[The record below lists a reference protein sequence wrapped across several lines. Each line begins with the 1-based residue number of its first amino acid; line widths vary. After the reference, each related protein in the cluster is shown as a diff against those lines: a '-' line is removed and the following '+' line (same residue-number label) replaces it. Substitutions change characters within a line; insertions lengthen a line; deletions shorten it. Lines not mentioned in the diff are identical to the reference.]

1 MKKVYAS
8 DNSCL
13 PELLK
18 IAEVFFNA
26 KTTIM
31 NSNDIEFTGELD
43 ISSKNKEIKELRE
56 LSSSIVESGL
66 SVSNNI
72 FFNFKFLNK
81 LTAFRLT

>member
-1 MKKVYAS
+1 LKKVYSS
-8 DNSCL
+8 DNTCI

-26 KTTIM
+26 KTTIA

-56 LSSSIVESGL
+56 LSSTIVESGL
-66 SVSNNI
+66 SVSKTI
-72 FFNFKFLNK
+72 
-81 LTAFRLT
+81 